1 MRRPTPLDRITRE
14 GRPKNLGNRHRA
26 RPGGKQRHHPA
37 RRPSLSGV
45 QAERIDMSGRNV
57 DVPPGLHGKTARNF
71 REHVIAYA
79 RPATDGPRR
88 SPDLRVFLISY
99 WTPVPRLRTSP
110 FQMTHA
116 ACSPP
121 DTAKRPRSLAHPRRR
136 RAFASGAHMPPLRGR
151 FRRGLSDESRARS
164 LSASRPARAAPRRSP
179 AFQIFTLRQSLP
191 PPSPMD
197 KAKESAAVG
206 DSHRRLHISLLR
218 TSPLPDDA
226 RRFPPQNDANP
237 PGAPKNRRRQSSA
250 ARNGACS
257 PLRRVFRLGLSDE
270 SRHLLPRFRPCTA
283 THAPQLCLTESLRHT
298 VFWKVLPKSCLFLL
312 HGAFSMYIFSRIKN
326 KTPLRS
332 KRNNV
337 NERIGLITGMI

>member
-14 GRPKNLGNRHRA
+14 GSPKTWGTAIVRA
-26 RPGGKQRHHPA
+26 RAEGNDIILPDGPR
-37 RRPSLSGV
+37 LSDV
-45 QAERIDMSGRNV
+45 HAEGIDISGRNV

-71 REHVIAYA
+71 REHVIAHA
-79 RPATDGPRR
+79 RPAPHV
-88 SPDLRVFLISY
+88 P
-99 WTPVPRLRTSP
+99 PRLVRQKPRPFSSCIPSDSSSAPSLSRLPDFHAPTKPPSAVADGQGQGERSRRRFAPQASVAPPTSAVFSSPAGCTSPVCARPP

-116 ACSPP
+116 GFHRKTP
-121 DTAKRPRSLAHPRRR
+121 
-136 RAFASGAHMPPLRGR
+136 
-151 FRRGLSDESRARS
+151 ARS
-164 LSASRPARAAPRRSP
+164 T
-179 AFQIFTLRQSLP
+179 Q
-191 PPSPMD
+191 
-197 KAKESAAVG
+197 
-206 DSHRRLHISLLR
+206 
-218 TSPLPDDA
+218 
-226 RRFPPQNDANP
+226 
-237 PGAPKNRRRQSSA
+237 NRRRQSSA

-283 THAPQLCLTESLRHT
+283 TLAPQLCLPEGLRHT

>member
-1 MRRPTPLDRITRE
+1 MRRPTSLDRIARE
-14 GRPKNLGNRHRA
+14 GRPKTWETAIMRA
-26 RPGGKQRHHPA
+26 RAESNDIILPDGLVFPA
-37 RRPSLSGV
+37 CRPKASTSPAATSMCRPVFTARPPETSGN
-45 QAERIDMSGRNV
+45 MSSRMH
-57 DVPPGLHGKTARNF
+57 GLHRM
-71 REHVIAYA
+71 
-79 RPATDGPRR
+79 
-88 SPDLRVFLISY
+88 S
-99 WTPVPRLRTSP
+99 
-110 FQMTHA
+110 
-116 ACSPP
+116 
-121 DTAKRPRSLAHPRRR
+121 
-136 RAFASGAHMPPLRGR
+136 
-151 FRRGLSDESRARS
+151 RRGSSGKSRARS
-164 LSASRPARAAPRRSP
+164 LPASRPTRAAPRRSP

-298 VFWKVLPKSCLFLL
+298 VFRKVLPKSCLFLL
-312 HGAFSMYIFSRIKN
+312 HGTFSMYIFSRIKN